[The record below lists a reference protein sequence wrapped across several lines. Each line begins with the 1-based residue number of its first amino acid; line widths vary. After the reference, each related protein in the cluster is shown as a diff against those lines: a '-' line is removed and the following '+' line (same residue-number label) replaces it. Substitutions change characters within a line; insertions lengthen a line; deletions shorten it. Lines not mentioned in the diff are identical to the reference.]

1 MSVHARSRASAQDL
15 MAHAF
20 KDHGYDVDRF
30 KLDPDLLKTHEGHSP
45 IMVSTNAWASSAPHA
60 HRTRRAGRS
69 S

>member
-1 MSVHARSRASAQDL
+1 MSVHARSGGVRSGP

-30 KLDPDLLKTHEGHSP
+30 KLDPDLLKTHEGHYDHGLHE
-45 IMVSTNAWASSAPHA
+45 NAWSVVGSRPQNP
-60 HRTRRAGRS
+60 TAGRS